1 MTAVSIKEIARIARV
16 SHSTVSRALRNQSR
30 ISRETAERVRKVAAD
45 LGYHPS
51 LAARS
56 LVTQRTQTV
65 GCVVTNI
72 ADPFMGGIVSGIEE
86 VANQRGYSVFL
97 QNSNG
102 DPKREM
108 SLLRHFREHRIDGV
122 LIAASRM
129 GSRYVPQLKEL
140 KIPIVLINNQQP
152 GMLVNSVAID
162 NMEAMA
168 MVINHLLSIGHRD
181 IAYIGDENDNHS
193 NRERGNAYRQLLQA
207 AGIVVR
213 EEWIRQA
220 DGTPAGGEA
229 QMQHLLNLPARP
241 TAVCCYDDLTALG
254 VFKAIRQAG
263 LEIPND
269 ISVTG
274 FDDLF
279 LASYMYP
286 ALTTIHQPLDVM
298 GRRAMSILLELL
310 SKPPNET
317 RSESWHV
324 KVRGELIV
332 RESTNRL
339 CVRKDELY
347 ATP

>member
-1 MTAVSIKEIARIARV
+1 MAQV

-162 NMEAMA
+162 NTEAMG

-181 IAYIGDENDNHS
+181 VAYIGDANDNHS

-213 EEWIRQA
+213 EEWIRQS
-220 DGTPAGGEA
+220 DGTPAGGDA

-263 LEIPND
+263 LDIPND

-279 LASYMYP
+279 LASYTYP
-286 ALTTIHQPLDVM
+286 ALTTIHQPLDLL

-332 RESTNRL
+332 RQSTTPF
-339 CVRKDELY
+339 VRQKG
-347 ATP
+347 